1 MERTVVV
8 IQVSGGLIIH
18 VSSNNDDVGY
28 VVIDRDNIEQGDQYP
43 SKENIRDMDYIFDNL
58 EKYLKENKPVN
69 KIVIQDNPESLTD
82 YFESHGFNVN
92 LFENNE
98 GDICAELS
106 KHTNGGVE
114 MLIQLEPF
122 NKNSFIEYVND
133 FNVDNEIDFYRR
145 NDNKYVEDF
154 TVKESLKDFEDFQQF
169 LIYRL
174 YEL

>member
-28 VVIDRDNIEQGDQYP
+28 VVIDRDNIEQGDPYP
-43 SKENIRDMDYIFDNL
+43 SKENIQDMDYIFDNL
-58 EKYLKENKPVN
+58 EKYLIENKPVT
-69 KIVIQDNPESLTD
+69 KIVIQDNPESLKD
-82 YFESHGFNVN
+82 YFESHGFNVHTYLN
-92 LFENNE
+92 DQN
-98 GDICAELS
+98 DTCAELTI
-106 KHTNGGVE
+106 KTNGGIE
-114 MLIQLEPF
+114 KNIQLEPF
-122 NKNSFIEYVND
+122 DKDGFIDYVND

-145 NDNKYVEDF
+145 NDNKYLKDF